1 MSNRTFKS
9 ANSEIAC
16 AHSQIGIGYET
27 ARQLLNVTLE
37 CAKYENGAQTFL
49 FIDAKI
55 MLAVDKSFSMSFC
68 FLASDG
74 FKWRLPELD
83 ESL

>member
-1 MSNRTFKS
+1 M
-9 ANSEIAC
+9 
-16 AHSQIGIGYET
+16 
-27 ARQLLNVTLE
+27 LE